1 MMKLPRNRIL
11 VEITEEDRD
20 KIFNKIITSTSGQEF
35 KLAIQIQE
43 KDQSTDKFYSQTV
56 NMGRVLQVA
65 DDCTQVQVDDIVLF
79 DNLIDSDE
87 GIIVEKSI
95 FRKKIVILESN
106 TYHNNDYLIPPNGK
120 NPRPKWVWK
129 KGDLDELSRILGIFR
144 NGKLLCPKTLV
155 ITDHHNDEDDIRKF
169 VGIIYDYKKIPI
181 VRRVIR
187 SVPEDS
193 AFKVG
198 DNVLVLAEAVMNY
211 DFGPHN
217 FDVFGEDDVLMTFDS
232 ASES

>member
-20 KIFNKIITSTSGQEF
+20 KLFNKIITSTSGQEF
-35 KLAIQIQE
+35 KLALQIEE
-43 KDQSTDKFYSQTV
+43 KDRGTDKFYSQTV

-95 FRKKIVILESN
+95 FRKKIVILESH
-106 TYHNNDYLIPPNGK
+106 TYHNNDYLIPPHGK
-120 NPRPKWVWK
+120 NHRPKWVWR
-129 KGDLDELSRILGIFR
+129 KGNLDELSRILGIYR
-144 NGKLLCPKTLV
+144 DGKLRCPKTLV
-155 ITDHHNDEDDIRKF
+155 ITDHHNDDDDIRKY
-169 VGIIYDYKKIPI
+169 VGIIYDYKKIPV

-187 SVPEDS
+187 AVPEDS
-193 AFKVG
+193 QYKVG
-198 DNVLVLAEAVMNY
+198 ENVLVLAEAVMNY

-232 ASES
+232 EVKV